1 MRVFVCI
8 HVWYVFLVKS
18 LTGENSS
25 MVSSVSAT
33 HTPNYVGSSLLYSYS
48 VAGHSTVSPKDSPV
62 TSGDISK
69 HKSLSPDIISKY
81 LVQYVPVK
89 PNTRS
94 RTATRVSGSRV
105 LTSAEGL
112 LMLQEKEEKK
122 KKELEEKERRKQQR
136 DDKKK
141 EKESLAKKKSEEKLR
156 KVNERKK
163 TVAKKPSIR
172 RNQCTSGGASS
183 SGESSAQ
190 PSRSVSSSTASNQDP
205 LNTDQCCE
213 CLRLYSEDVRMGT
226 GAEWV
231 ECVCGRWLHEECID
245 SIEYNASG
253 KEKLCSFCVI

>member
-48 VAGHSTVSPKDSPV
+48 VAGHSTVSPRDSPV

-122 KKELEEKERRKQQR
+122 KK
-136 DDKKK
+136 
-141 EKESLAKKKSEEKLR
+141 
-156 KVNERKK
+156 
-163 TVAKKPSIR
+163 
-172 RNQCTSGGASS
+172 
-183 SGESSAQ
+183 
-190 PSRSVSSSTASNQDP
+190 
-205 LNTDQCCE
+205 
-213 CLRLYSEDVRMGT
+213 
-226 GAEWV
+226 
-231 ECVCGRWLHEECID
+231 
-245 SIEYNASG
+245 
-253 KEKLCSFCVI
+253 